1 MELLLLF
8 VEFFKTGLFALGGG
22 LATLPFLYNIADKYG
37 DTYGWFTR
45 DMIPDMLAISE
56 STPGPIGVNMATYAG
71 YNAAGVLGGVIATLG
86 LVLPSVIIILIV
98 ARVLQK
104 VKGNVYV
111 ENAFYGIRPA
121 VCGIIAAAGFDV
133 IKNTLFAI
141 SKYVDT
147 NDILDLFNI
156 KAILLFLVLLFFTN
170 KYKKH
175 PIVYIAIAAIVGIV
189 FKFA

>member
-22 LATLPFLYNIADKYG
+22 LATLPFLYNIADKY
-37 DTYGWFTR
+37 DWFTR
-45 DMIPDMLAISE
+45 EMIPDMLAISE

-71 YNAAGVLGGVIATLG
+71 FSTAGILGGIIATLG

-98 ARVLQK
+98 ARVLMK
-104 VKGNVYV
+104 VKGNIYV

-121 VCGIIAAAGFDV
+121 VCGLIAAAGFDV
-133 IKNTLFAI
+133 IKTTLFKLSDFAV
-141 SKYVDT
+141 SK
-147 NDILDLFNI
+147 NIIDLFNI
-156 KAILLFLVLLFFTN
+156 KSIILFLVLLFVTN

-175 PIVYIAIAAIVGIV
+175 PIVYIAASAVVGII
-189 FKFA
+189 FKFI

>member
-22 LATLPFLYNIADKYG
+22 LATLPFLYNIADRY
-37 DTYGWFTR
+37 DWFTR

-71 YNAAGVLGGVIATLG
+71 YSTAGILGGIIATLG

-98 ARVLQK
+98 ARVLMK
-104 VKGNVYV
+104 VKGNTYV

-121 VCGIIAAAGFDV
+121 VCGLIAAAGFDV
-133 IKNTLFAI
+133 IKTTLFKI
-141 SKYVDT
+141 SDFVVSK
-147 NDILDLFNI
+147 NIIDLFNVKSI
-156 KAILLFLVLLFFTN
+156 VLFIVLLFVTN

-175 PIVYIAIAAIVGIV
+175 PIVYIGVAAVCGIV
-189 FKFA
+189 FKFI